1 LKDAA
6 EIKMSRLS
14 GPRTLVI
21 GELNVDIVATGIQSL
36 PEMGLEVLAK
46 DCELTLGS
54 ASAIFAVGM
63 SKLGNDVT
71 FLSQVGKDSFGDF
84 CLLAL
89 KQAGV
94 STRNVSRTDRV
105 KTGVTI
111 ALSGTHDRALVTYPG
126 GIASLTEEQLNMSLL
141 KRHQHIH
148 LTSYYLQRGLQRS
161 FAGILRQAKEQ
172 GLTTSFDPNSD
183 PAGNW
188 SKSINKVFRYT
199 DVLFVNRPEALKL
212 TGSNRVVVAL
222 NRLGELV
229 SCVVVKLGRKGA
241 VAIHNKRVF
250 SDSGFKVDALD
261 TTGSGDSFD
270 AGFISAYLRDSSIEK
285 CLTIGNACGAL
296 AALRAGGTA
305 GQPTRDQLQKFL
317 RTNKERSTRA
327 T

>member
-1 LKDAA
+1 
-6 EIKMSRLS
+6 
-14 GPRTLVI
+14 
-21 GELNVDIVATGIQSL
+21 
-36 PEMGLEVLAK
+36 MGLEILAK
-46 DCELTLGS
+46 DCEVTLGS

-84 CLLAL
+84 CLRAL

-148 LTSYYLQRGLQRS
+148 LTSYYLQRGLRSS

-183 PAGNW
+183 PAGDW

-212 TGSNRVVVAL
+212 TSSNGVERAL

-270 AGFISAYLRDSSIEK
+270 AGFISAYLRDSSIQK
-285 CLTIGNACGAL
+285 CLRVGNACGAL

-305 GQPTRDQLQKFL
+305 GQPTKDQLQKFL
-317 RTNKERSTRA
+317 RTNKEQSTRA